1 LSKVTA
7 VVFNQGPKIRN
18 KKKTGSKMRIKS
30 VAFIIL
36 FQLTDVTIN
45 DDEYTSYKKK
55 KRENIWEYI

>member
-1 LSKVTA
+1 
-7 VVFNQGPKIRN
+7 
-18 KKKTGSKMRIKS
+18 MRVKS

-36 FQLTDVTIN
+36 FQLTDVTIK